1 MRVCGEAL
9 APHAQSLVALLDDAA
24 QRAPQRAF
32 VVERD
37 AREVWHELTFARAA
51 ERARRVAAGL
61 LALGGA
67 PSRPVLLLGGDG
79 VDGAVVTLGAWCAG
93 IPVVP
98 VALDVT
104 LPVLRAIVERVRPAV
119 VFASD
124 PAAVAPL
131 LRAVLAGAALVAVRE
146 PPRDLRAHDLARLL
160 AYEPLREAPPID
172 AETPA
177 KITFTV
183 DAAGA
188 PCGAVTTHGMLCA
201 QQQALT
207 QAWPFLAERPPVLAG
222 TGALLFGIAL
232 RHAGTLY
239 VHESERAAGVSP
251 TLACDVPAG
260 WNARLARL
268 RADDALRRQW
278 TERLDRACWTGAPLA
293 PATRDGLR
301 AIGMPLAGAWGAA
314 ETAGPVTLTRRV
326 DPRHDAIGVPLA
338 GVELKLV
345 PRGDAFEVRVRGP
358 QVMPGYYWDAQ
369 RTAAAFDED
378 GFLRTGDLA
387 RTLVPRAPQRGL
399 AFAGRIDERFKLS
412 SARWV
417 RGAAIRA
424 AFLAA
429 CPDAGDAAVSGAGR
443 DRVGLLV
450 WPSAQ
455 GRMLARDVLRAQ
467 IAAAMRQC
475 AGALG
480 ADERPQRALIVD
492 VPAHDRLRAALVARL
507 HASEPDGEVIVV

>member
-1 MRVCGEAL
+1 MCGEAL
-9 APHAQSLVALLDDAA
+9 APHAQSLVTLLDDAA
-24 QRAPQRAF
+24 RRTPERAF
-32 VVERD
+32 IVERD
-37 AREVWHELTFARAA
+37 AREVWHELTFERAA
-51 ERARRVAAGL
+51 ERARRAAAGL
-61 LALGGA
+61 VALGA
-67 PSRPVLLLGGDG
+67 KPSRPLLVLGGMG
-79 VDGAVVTLGAWCAG
+79 VDHAVLTLGAWCAG
-93 IPVVP
+93 IAVVP
-98 VALDVT
+98 LGLDV
-104 LPVLRAIVERVRPAV
+104 PPAMLRAIVERVRPAV
-119 VFASD
+119 AFASD
-124 PAAVAPL
+124 PAAIAPA
-131 LRAVLAGAALVAVRE
+131 LRAALGDATLVAVR
-146 PPRDLRAHDLARLL
+146 PPRDLHAHDFARLL
-160 AYEPLREAPPID
+160 AYEPLRATPAID

-177 KITFTV
+177 KIIFTV
-183 DAAGA
+183 DAAGV
-188 PCGAVTTHGMLCA
+188 PCGVVTTHGMVCA
-201 QQQALT
+201 QQQALA

-222 TGALLFGIAL
+222 AGGVLFGIAL

-239 VHESERAAGVSP
+239 MNGSERAAGVAP
-251 TLACDVPAG
+251 TLACDAPAG

-278 TERLDRACWTGAPLA
+278 IERLDRACWAGAPLA

-301 AIGMPLAGAWGAA
+301 AIGVPLAGAWGTA

-338 GVELKLV
+338 GVDLKLV

-358 QVMPGYYWDAQ
+358 QVMPGYYWDAE
-369 RTAAAFDED
+369 RTAAAFDEE
-378 GFLRTGDLA
+378 GFLRTGDLV
-387 RTLVPRAPQRGL
+387 RPLVPRSPQRGL
-399 AFAGRIDERFKLS
+399 AFAGRSDERFKLG

-417 RGAAIRA
+417 RGAAVRT

-429 CPDAGDAAVSGAGR
+429 CPDAGDVSVTGSGR
-443 DRVGLLV
+443 DLVGLLV
-450 WPSAQ
+450 WPSAH

-475 AGALG
+475 ASAVG